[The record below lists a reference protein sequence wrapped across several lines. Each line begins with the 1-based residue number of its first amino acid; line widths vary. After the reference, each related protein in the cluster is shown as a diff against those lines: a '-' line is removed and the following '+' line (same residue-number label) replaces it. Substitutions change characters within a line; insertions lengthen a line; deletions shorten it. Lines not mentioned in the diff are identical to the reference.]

1 MLGLRVDSDPY
12 FSSLNKN
19 AQQFKKSSRFANN
32 LSGRF
37 FVSGISGGFEKHKKL
52 LATIKDQ
59 ETKNENAE
67 NQGVLK
73 TKRILYNHQP
83 VLERLIKNCQT
94 SLEKLQSLKT
104 GLMQD
109 LLSGKVS
116 VKINDETLL
125 NP

>member
-1 MLGLRVDSDPY
+1 MGLRVDSDPY

-83 VLERLIKNCQT
+83 VLERHQREEMRKDAVRL
-94 SLEKLQSLKT
+94 LELEEKLLE
-104 GLMQD
+104 
-109 LLSGKVS
+109 V
-116 VKINDETLL
+116 VIIFA
-125 NP
+125 